1 MQDSYYNPDHRMILR
16 DDQNG
21 YFLVDIQTGWRK
33 ELPYSYVSDFRS
45 DGYAIVAMKRQNSS
59 NNKLSPA
66 GAIGLI
72 NKTGDII
79 VPLIYSSIS
88 EVSNGY
94 MLATAYNDMW
104 LTSVLDI
111 NGHKLFSRRAQLGSV
126 KYPSVCKDGLIRTNE
141 IYNSK
146 LGFGY
151 INLQND
157 IVISPMYEGIER
169 CGYNLFKV
177 KLENRYGLIDKSEQ
191 TLISIE
197 YGGMT
202 PFQIGPRDKWS
213 FVFIIRHN
221 NYHDSEEKYQIVDTH
236 NKPALNVQFDEYK
249 IYRYGLYLKI
259 GKMWYLWDRN
269 LTAIA
274 EFTEDQIIF
283 NDVVCLKDGEKIIPV
298 PSIYP
303 NLLTY

>member
-1 MQDSYYNPDHRMILR
+1 MQASYYNPDHRMIQR
-16 DDQNG
+16 DDQNR

-33 ELPYSYVSDFRS
+33 ELPYGYVSDFRS
-45 DGYAIVAMKRQNSS
+45 DGYAIVAMKRRNSS
-59 NNKLSPA
+59 NSSLSPV
-66 GAIGLI
+66 GLI
-72 NKTGDII
+72 NKAGDII
-79 VPLIYSSIS
+79 IPLVYSSIS

-94 MLATAYNDMW
+94 MFASAHDDIW
-104 LTSVLDI
+104 LTTVFDQ
-111 NGHKLFSRRAQLGSV
+111 NGRKLFTRRAHLGGI
-126 KYPSVCKDGLIRTNE
+126 KEPKVCKDGLIRTNE
-141 IYNSK
+141 IYDSK
-146 LGFGY
+146 LGVGY
-151 INLQND
+151 INLQNE
-157 IVISPMYEGIER
+157 IVISPMYQEIER

-177 KLENRYGLIDKSEQ
+177 SLENRYGLIDKSEQ

-197 YGGMT
+197 YGAMT

-213 FVFIIRHN
+213 FVFIVRHN

-259 GKMWYLWDRN
+259 GNMWYLWDRN
-269 LTAIA
+269 LTSIA

-283 NDVVCLKDGEKIIPV
+283 NDVGCLKDGEKIIPV